1 MFGFLFVLG
10 SHSCQAWQRGKMVLF
25 RRRTRTRRKG
35 LVLLALLCIS
45 SSALVRI
52 VFKGEKIYQNYLHQ
66 SPVRGQ
72 SGVQLKSINLS
83 SIKGSLSRLTTLP
96 SIVATQ
102 RHNTC
107 TAQNCLNVLSSFDH
121 LIYNK
126 CTSSALRRGKLNDD
140 TCQFIDGTNRK
151 PIALASFPGSGNTWV
166 RGLLQKVTGICTG
179 SLYCDRDLRCHG
191 FLGEGIFSGSV
202 LVTKT
207 HKTNNKNAKRNQMN
221 NPHVNFTR
229 AILIVRNPFDAIVSE
244 RNRQILQHGSRNQS
258 IVMFNSSH
266 VDSIGENYFGNFKG
280 CL

>member
-1 MFGFLFVLG
+1 
-10 SHSCQAWQRGKMVLF
+10 MVFF

-45 SSALVRI
+45 SSALVKI

-66 SPVRGQ
+66 SAVRGQ
-72 SGVQLKSINLS
+72 SGVQLKSINLFL
-83 SIKGSLSRLTTLP
+83 IKGSLSRPTSLSSTVT
-96 SIVATQ
+96 TQ
-102 RHNTC
+102 RHNVC
-107 TAQNCLNVLSSFDH
+107 TNRNCLNVLSSSDH
-121 LIYNK
+121 LIYNQ
-126 CTSSALRRGKLNDD
+126 CTSSAQRRGQLHDD

-191 FLGEGIFSGSV
+191 FLGEGIYSGSV

-207 HKTNNKNAKRNQMN
+207 HKTNNKKAKRNQMN
-221 NPHVNFTR
+221 NPRVNFTR

-244 RNRQILQHGSRNQS
+244 RNRQILQHSNRNQS
-258 IVMFNSSH
+258 KVLFNSSH
-266 VDSIGENYFGNFKG
+266 LESIGENYFGNLKVFI
-280 CL
+280 